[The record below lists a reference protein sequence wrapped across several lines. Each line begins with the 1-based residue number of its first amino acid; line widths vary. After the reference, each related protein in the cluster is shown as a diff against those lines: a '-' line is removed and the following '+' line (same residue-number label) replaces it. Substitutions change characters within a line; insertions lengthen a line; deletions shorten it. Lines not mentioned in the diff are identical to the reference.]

1 VNVLKHGTGASYR
14 ELLAAKVTPFAVIAV
29 ADVTVDEDRK
39 TSGLIDVTTPG
50 FFDGLANALLEAYAF
65 LENR

>member
-1 VNVLKHGTGASYR
+1 MQT
-14 ELLAAKVTPFAVIAV
+14 AAATPSPKPNQVTPFAVIAV